1 MEAVSGAKSGTLK
14 FIRTL
19 TNISKDAGG
28 VAHMRCEVVG
38 DPPPTK
44 IKWFKNEAPL
54 EEKRPKITIKKI
66 HAQVCNTNDIPIKV
80 FLFYRIFLQILL
92 NFIKKEKLY

>member
-1 MEAVSGAKSGTLK
+1 VDAASGTKSGTLK
-14 FIRTL
+14 FVRTL

-44 IKWFKNEAPL
+44 IRWFKNEAPL
-54 EEKRPKITIKKI
+54 EEDRPKITIRKI
-66 HAQVCNTNDIPIKV
+66 HAQVRGAYQTLHRSLFRDPVSLLGLK
-80 FLFYRIFLQILL
+80 FLGLICLSR
-92 NFIKKEKLY
+92 